1 MNDNN
6 ELVTRGFL
14 RDTLR
19 EVLGSTINSA
29 ISDAVDGLAAL
40 INKSFQEMELRMAK
54 QEDLLAL
61 TARVSKIEQRLD
73 GHDREFKDIHK
84 NFDIVFGE
92 LKEIRRDL
100 NKIDTRPEVLDLQV
114 RVTKLERKAEL

>member
-6 ELVTRGFL
+6 ALVTKEFL

-19 EVLGSTINSA
+19 ETFSEFG
-29 ISDAVDGLAAL
+29 DRFAVL
-40 INKSFQEMELRMAK
+40 INKSFQGMEVRMARMESQMAK

-61 TARVSKIEQRLD
+61 TARVGKIEQRLD

-84 NFDIVFGE
+84 NFDIVFAE
-92 LKEIRRDL
+92 LKDIRRQL
-100 NKIDTRPEVLDLQV
+100 NRVDTRAEVLDLQV
-114 RVTKLERKAEL
+114 RVTKLERKVEL

>member
-6 ELVTRGFL
+6 ALVTKEFL

-19 EVLGSTINSA
+19 ETFSEFG
-29 ISDAVDGLAAL
+29 DRFAVL
-40 INKSFQEMELRMAK
+40 INKSFQGMEVRMARMESQMAK

-61 TARVSKIEQRLD
+61 TARVGKIEQRLD

-84 NFDIVFGE
+84 NFDIVFAE
-92 LKEIRRDL
+92 LKDIR
-100 NKIDTRPEVLDLQV
+100 K
-114 RVTKLERKAEL
+114 